1 MRCDIAVWLSKLSVT
16 SMWSMFYGASS
27 FNSDVS
33 NFDTSRVTDMG
44 YRVTDMEYMF
54 YGAKSFNQDLSNFD
68 TSSVFV
74 MAHMFSDAISFDG
87 DVSNFDTNSGI
98 THINGI
104 LKIYFNAKNVKNT
117 R

>member
-1 MRCDIAVWLSKLSVT
+1 LRCDIAVWLSKLSVT

-54 YGAKSFNQDLSNFD
+54 YGAKSFNQDLSNFL
-68 TSSVFV
+68 
-74 MAHMFSDAISFDG
+74 FSDACLVMPSHLMETCQTLILIQALLISM
-87 DVSNFDTNSGI
+87 VSLRSTSMPK
-98 THINGI
+98 T
-104 LKIYFNAKNVKNT
+104 
-117 R
+117 